1 MSKIYV
7 PSRNDICWLDYEPT
21 KDKEIGKYRP
31 TLVLSSQEYNQ
42 KTGLLIG
49 CPISTSIRGGATEV
63 LVNYLDNPSVI
74 VSHLIHTLDWKQRQ
88 ARFIRQAEQTVVDE
102 VLLRLI
108 SLIGADEV
116 IEKVLNK

>member
-21 KDKEIGKYRP
+21 K
-31 TLVLSSQEYNQ
+31 S
-42 KTGLLIG
+42 
-49 CPISTSIRGGATEV
+49 
-63 LVNYLDNPSVI
+63 
-74 VSHLIHTLDWKQRQ
+74 
-88 ARFIRQAEQTVVDE
+88 VVDE